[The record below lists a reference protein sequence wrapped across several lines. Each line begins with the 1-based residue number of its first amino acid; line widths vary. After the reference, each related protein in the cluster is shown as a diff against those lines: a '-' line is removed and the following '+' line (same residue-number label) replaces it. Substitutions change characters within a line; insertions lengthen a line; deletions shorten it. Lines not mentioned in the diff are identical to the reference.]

1 MLAIVLHTVYDFS
14 VILLN
19 YGLSPSVLEMLLF
32 VVSIVLLLFT
42 MKYKKR
48 SVSVLTEN
56 ARVLIDTLN
65 DFDYEGV
72 AKIYNNPAVDAS
84 TFEASG
90 KTVESLG
97 AFEDYGDVSFASGK
111 TDDGK
116 EFVRVIQIANYESGK
131 LTYTVSFFEDGAVAG
146 FFVKQ

>member
-1 MLAIVLHTVYDFS
+1 MKKIVKVLFCLVAIVALASCGSNKLPEWADT
-14 VILLN
+14 
-19 YGLSPSVLEMLLF
+19 E
-32 VVSIVLLLFT
+32 
-42 MKYKKR
+42 
-48 SVSVLTEN
+48 VLTEN
-56 ARVLIDTLN
+56 ARVLIDALN

-116 EFVRVIQIANYESGK
+116 EFVRVIQIANYEIGRASCRER
-131 LTYTVSFFEDGAVAG
+131 V
-146 FFVKQ
+146 

>member
-1 MLAIVLHTVYDFS
+1 MKKIVKVLFCLVAIVALASCGSNKLPEWADT
-14 VILLN
+14 
-19 YGLSPSVLEMLLF
+19 E
-32 VVSIVLLLFT
+32 
-42 MKYKKR
+42 
-48 SVSVLTEN
+48 VLTEN

-84 TFEASG
+84 T
-90 KTVESLG
+90 
-97 AFEDYGDVSFASGK
+97 FEDYGDVSFASGK